1 MGGSQKKKIRG
12 LLRLYKYTCYILC
25 RIKYHTL
32 SIHIIYK
39 KIPII
44 IIIVTMT
51 WMRNKKF
58 NVLLLLPSSSPKPRG
73 RRDTA
78 ATVEDDDDGRP
89 ILYTTESLRVVHT
102 QARSSTRWRRGKIIR
117 SNTVGPDTQ
126 RALFLRADNIPTR
139 LPPRESRIESNRIV
153 VGSPGWRSH
162 DQSLIHDP
170 VLLCA
175 ECDFNPRSSSPRL
188 L

>member
-1 MGGSQKKKIRG
+1 MGGSQKKIRG

-32 SIHIIYK
+32 STYNIY
-39 KIPII
+39 KIPIIIILVI

-73 RRDTA
+73 RRD
-78 ATVEDDDDGRP
+78 TVEDDDDGRP

-126 RALFLRADNIPTR
+126 RALFLRADNPTR
-139 LPPRESRIESNRIV
+139 LPPRESRIVSNRIV